1 MVTVLPRTT
10 DTNLRG
16 EDGGM
21 KKTKVMNR
29 IIVLALFVFY
39 LYALLRII
47 LFKFRWRDMTFLWY
61 QLQRNLGNPDNLMYQ
76 LQRGNFSPLKTIFI
90 NIQSLSGWHEL
101 SNLLGNIAAFIPFGM
116 FLVLL
121 SKNKGLSF
129 IGVLARSLSLSL
141 CLECLQVVFS
151 IGIFD
156 VDDLILNTFGGLLGY
171 CAIKLY
177 DKVYSKFIVNTS
189 SIVQDRDIVE
199 K

>member
-1 MVTVLPRTT
+1 
-10 DTNLRG
+10 
-16 EDGGM
+16 M
-21 KKTKVMNR
+21 KKTKLMNR

-39 LYALLRII
+39 MYALLRII
-47 LFKFRWRDMTFLWY
+47 LFKFRWRDMDFLMH

-76 LQRGNFSPLKTIFI
+76 LQRGNFIPFKTMFI
-90 NIQSLSGWHEL
+90 NIQSLLWHDL
-101 SNLLGNIAAFIPFGM
+101 SNLVGNIALFIPFGM

-121 SKNKGLSF
+121 SKNKGMSF

-156 VDDLILNTFGGLLGY
+156 VDDLILNTSGGLLGY
-171 CAIKLY
+171 GAIKLY

>member
-1 MVTVLPRTT
+1 
-10 DTNLRG
+10 
-16 EDGGM
+16 M
-21 KKTKVMNR
+21 KKTKLMNR

-39 LYALLRII
+39 MYALLRII
-47 LFKFRWRDMTFLWY
+47 LFKFRWRDMNFLMY

-76 LQRGNFSPLKTIFI
+76 LQRGNFIPFKTMFI
-90 NIQSLSGWHEL
+90 NIQSLSWHDL
-101 SNLLGNIAAFIPFGM
+101 SNLVGNIALFIPFGM

-121 SKNKGLSF
+121 SKNKGMSF

-156 VDDLILNTFGGLLGY
+156 VDDLILNTSGGLLGY
-171 CAIKLY
+171 CAFKLY
-177 DKVYSKFIVNTS
+177 GKFIVITS

-199 K
+199 NQEFKNIEEGEGEPYHK